1 MDEKKYLAFSD
12 QLLKEWDNILKL
24 NNDKDL
30 EGLPLTPAK
39 AKFVTDAQKIEF
51 WEQLPK
57 KRYINNNRK
66 KYYKYTKDALYSHTK
81 IKENMK
87 GKLQSLLL

>member
-1 MDEKKYLAFSD
+1 MIKIQKGY
-12 QLLKEWDNILKL
+12 
-24 NNDKDL
+24 
-30 EGLPLTPAK
+30 PTPAK

-87 GKLQSLLL
+87 GKLYNYFYDKGRKILNL